1 MSVIRSNNGSIKGYK
16 QKYSPFAEVHRDP
29 TIEKVSEF
37 EFAADE
43 ILHALYPL
51 DEEQPVKKSMHLLK
65 PIQKFWNYTIEE
77 AESRANTS
85 SHRLELE
92 KARFTSLSDQ
102 RRKYGLARAK
112 VRKNFHWLLDLYDLS
127 ITEYYDI
134 YLVTRYRKELNK
146 TREYLINEFN
156 NQVFKPLAKKNKITP
171 YPKLKLRGFLTDTQ
185 IEEYFE
191 KYRNGEIDIKE
202 FIDKVVNKD

>member
-1 MSVIRSNNGSIKGYK
+1 MNKKAFY
-16 QKYSPFAEVHRDP
+16 P